1 MTIRMLTVGLLFGC
15 MFALTGCGSGGMTV
29 DGKVTN
35 GGQPYVPS
43 KDGAMS
49 VGLTGEGAGKSFSSK
64 VEDDGTFKIAGVPAG
79 KYDVTATIYPTPES
93 MAKSGKANNA
103 GAGGDPRPPAVCP
116 PARSST
122 RNGTSVLRTSPLPW
136 MFPSSRTC
144 PSRSDS
150 RSFSPRRGG
159 LGALCGLARPKPNQF
174 LSPISRSDP

>member
-1 MTIRMLTVGLLFGC
+1 LIRFSIETSLTFSTENQMAIRMLTVGLLFGC
-15 MFALTGCGSGGMTV
+15 MFALTGCGGGGMTV

-93 MAKSGKANNA
+93 TAKAGKANNA
-103 GAGGDPRPPAVCP
+103 GAGGAPL
-116 PARSST
+116 SSSSAS
-122 RNGTSVLRTSPLPW
+122 TSKKLDEKWDV
-136 MFPSSRTC
+136 SS
-144 PSRSDS
+144 SNK
-150 RSFSPRRGG
+150 SFTLDVSK
-159 LGALCGLARPKPNQF
+159 LKDLPKPK
-174 LSPISRSDP
+174 